1 MEQQLTH
8 VRYDKALVEAAQL
21 PNEIQEL
28 LLHSGLPQFRLA
40 GKHVLGVHF
49 TPLTDQGLV
58 RTPDELVTL
67 FPIGYE
73 WEDTSTILGLET
85 KIGTLYRLDGQTGEY
100 SVINTNL
107 SLFLE
112 FLHQYMTFIHEH
124 SRSSEPSIMTL
135 EQVQAKLEAFRRGEL
150 KPIARPS
157 SELVRKNALHQLRQ
171 FYTEKDPQS
180 VSNEESWWSVVLE
193 QIDDDL
199 L

>member
-1 MEQQLTH
+1 MAQQLTH

-21 PNEIQEL
+21 PKEIQEL

-40 GKHVLGVHF
+40 GEHVLGVHF

-73 WEDTSTILGLET
+73 WEDPSTLFGLEEEV
-85 KIGTLYRLDGQTGEY
+85 GTLYRMDGQTGEY

-107 SLFLE
+107 SLFLA
-112 FLHQYMTFIHEH
+112 FLHQYISFIHEH
-124 SRSSEPSIMTL
+124 SRTSEPSVMTL
-135 EQVQAKLEAFRRGEL
+135 EQVQAKLEAFRRGEI
-150 KPIARPS
+150 KPTVQQPS
-157 SELVRKNALHQLRQ
+157 ESVRKNALHQLRQ
-171 FYTEKDPQS
+171 FYTEKDPVS
-180 VSNEESWWSVVLE
+180 VSDEESWWSVVLE
-193 QIDDDL
+193 QLEDDL